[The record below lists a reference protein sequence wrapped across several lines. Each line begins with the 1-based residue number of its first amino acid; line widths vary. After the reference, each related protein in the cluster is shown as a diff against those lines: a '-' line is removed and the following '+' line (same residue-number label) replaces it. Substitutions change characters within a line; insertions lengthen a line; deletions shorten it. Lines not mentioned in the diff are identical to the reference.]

1 MPLISIV
8 TVCYNAQQFIEKTI
22 QSIINQT
29 FKDLE
34 YIIIDGGSKD
44 KTLKII
50 KKYESKISKIISE
63 PDNGL
68 YDAMNKGIKKANGK
82 YILFINAGDAF
93 HSPTTLQEVF
103 NKCQQGDVIYGDTL
117 ITDYNWAIKGKR
129 RLRPPKKLK
138 FKDFSKG
145 MLVSHQAFIA
155 KKELAELYDTNYKYS
170 ADFDWT
176 IKILKKAKT
185 ICNASVPIAHFM
197 EGGQTSKTIIPGLK
211 ERFIIMK
218 KHYGLSKT
226 IFMHFFILFRF
237 IFHQFSKK

>member
-8 TVCYNAQQFIEKTI
+8 TVCFNAQQFIEKTI
-22 QSIINQT
+22 QSIVNQT
-29 FKDLE
+29 FKDVE
-34 YIIIDGGSKD
+34 YIIVDGASKD
-44 KTLKII
+44 KTLEII
-50 KKYESKISKIISE
+50 KKYESKISKLISE

-68 YDAMNKGIKKANGK
+68 YDAMNKGIEMSTGK

-93 HSPTTLQEVF
+93 HSNTSLQQVF
-103 NKCQQGDVIYGDTL
+103 DHCSQSDVIYGDTL
-117 ITDYNWAIKGKR
+117 ITDSNWEIKGKR
-129 RLRPPKKLK
+129 RLSPPKKLK
-138 FKDFSKG
+138 YKDFSKG
-145 MLVSHQAFIA
+145 MLVSHQSFIA

-197 EGGQTSKTIIPGLK
+197 EGGQTSKTIIPGLI

-218 KHYGLSKT
+218 KHYGLSRT
-226 IFMHFFILFRF
+226 IFMHFFILLRLFLQLF
-237 IFHQFSKK
+237 TK

>member
-22 QSIINQT
+22 QSIVNQT
-29 FKDLE
+29 FKDIE
-34 YIIIDGGSKD
+34 YIIIDGASKD
-44 KTLKII
+44 KTLDIV
-50 KKYESKISKIISE
+50 KKYETKITKLISE

-93 HSPTTLQEVF
+93 HSNTTLEEVF
-103 NKCQQGDVIYGDTL
+103 NNCQKSDVIYGDTL
-117 ITDYNWAIKGKR
+117 ITNSNWEIIGKR
-129 RLRPPKKLK
+129 RLRPPKTLK
-138 FKDFSKG
+138 YKDFSKG

-155 KKELAELYDTNYKYS
+155 KKSLAELYDINYRYS

-185 ICNASVPIAHFM
+185 ICNASIPIAHFM
-197 EGGQTSKTIIPGLK
+197 EGGQTSKTVIPGLK

-218 KHYGLSKT
+218 KHYGLSRT
-226 IFMHFFILFRF
+226 VFMHFFILFRLF
-237 IFHQFSKK
+237 LHLLKK